1 MRRTSFLV
9 ICLFLANMNAI
20 GSQAD
25 DNYWQQFVHYTMN
38 VTLEPNKHIL
48 SGEET
53 ILYKNNSPGTL
64 FKLYMHLY
72 PNAFRND
79 NSTMAQGA
87 KKMYYSPDISPENR
101 DWSIVEVDTSL
112 SDQEWQEQNG

>member
-72 PNAFRND
+72 PNAFPLYITEIHFCTERIG
-79 NSTMAQGA
+79 M
-87 KKMYYSPDISPENR
+87 
-101 DWSIVEVDTSL
+101 
-112 SDQEWQEQNG
+112 NGCVAR